1 MCLEN
6 SPSKIKSPRERKC
19 HLTAVSWKQFEDSLS
34 CPGCTAN
41 KKHTLAS
48 MCFLTLLDMFDLNE
62 SLHIMSLLQ
71 YM

>member
-1 MCLEN
+1 MCQEN
-6 SPSKIKSPRERKC
+6 SPSKVMSPRERN
-19 HLTAVSWKQFEDSLS
+19 LTAVSWKQFEHNLS

-48 MCFLTLLDMFDLNE
+48 MCLLTLLDMRDLNE
-62 SLHIMSLLQ
+62 SLHNMSLLQ